1 MTKVSAPYLYRKRG
15 IYYLQKRIPKPLIP
29 KYGRSILQRSLRTSN
44 RADAVRLSSS
54 IVSALEREWRASLFK
69 IPNESGS
76 VFDHL
81 TSGQKHEPLLTEAM
95 QLYLQDGDKA
105 ADIRLCQATKSVI
118 DNIVSLAGDKT
129 LSAYTRNDALLF
141 RNKLLARGV
150 SQATVKRHFSRV
162 RAIWNY
168 GAREYGIVTTNP
180 FANMNLGGGK
190 APKRRQ
196 PIPSQVK
203 HITVEFD
210 IKQITLL
217 YPI

>member
-29 KYGRSILQRSLRTSN
+29 KYGRSILQRSVHTSN

-105 ADIRLCQATKSVI
+105 ADIRLCQATEAVI
-118 DNIVSLAGDKT
+118 NNIISLAGDYT
-129 LSAYTRNDALLF
+129 LSLHDAL
-141 RNKLLARGV
+141 
-150 SQATVKRHFSRV
+150 
-162 RAIWNY
+162 
-168 GAREYGIVTTNP
+168 
-180 FANMNLGGGK
+180 
-190 APKRRQ
+190 
-196 PIPSQVK
+196 PIDRKSV
-203 HITVEFD
+203 V
-210 IKQITLL
+210 
-217 YPI
+217 